1 MVFAGDCMGP
11 RARRSQ
17 VSPLAGTLLCG
28 LAVCAVP
35 TSSAQVFTVGMKTA
49 TADVTTEFHPT
60 RVELPK
66 EPLDQKGRQ
75 ELVRDL
81 ESEQGFAH
89 RELPLGAGL
98 QLIANGTMTPRD
110 EQYKRILYEKGQ
122 SAAAGDRVQITNL
135 QFHGDRIIIDL
146 NGGPYAKHRILS
158 HISLNDIPL
167 AQQGPIATGCR
178 ITLVFEG
185 GVPEVTAAEVKALLD
200 PVIDFRAKS
209 SAEAYSDTLPPKVR
223 EAVAAHEIL
232 VGMNRRMVLAS
243 MGEPKTKERER
254 ADSNDPDSPIY
265 EEWIYGD
272 PPKPTQFV
280 RFKNGR
286 VMRLAIAAIGQP
298 IEVHD
303 KNEIDAT
310 PEPTLQARTIV
321 NGDAQVSAD
330 GDHNGAPAPTLRRPG
345 EVLDTPGNVPGMSKV
360 KMPKDQTPAQQP
372 SAQPQQS
379 SGSSQSQPAATSGA
393 TKTQQLA
400 SSGK

>member
-11 RARRSQ
+11 RTRRPQ

-28 LAVCAVP
+28 LALWSAPVL
-35 TSSAQVFTVGMKTA
+35 SAQVFTVGMKTA

-66 EPLDQKGRQ
+66 DPLDVKGRQ
-75 ELVRDL
+75 ELIRDL

-110 EQYKRILYEKGQ
+110 EQYKRMLYEKGQ
-122 SAAAGDRVQITNL
+122 SAAAGDRVQITHL
-135 QFHGDRIIIDL
+135 EFHGDRIVIDF

-158 HISLNDIPL
+158 HISLNDMPL

-178 ITLVFEG
+178 VTLVFEG

-200 PVIDFRAKS
+200 PVVDFRAKS
-209 SAEAYSDTLPPKVR
+209 SAEAYADTLPPKVR

-243 MGEPKTKERER
+243 MGEPKTKEREH
-254 ADSNDPDSPIY
+254 AQSSDSESPIY

-272 PPKPTQFV
+272 PPQPTQFV

-286 VMRLAIAAIGQP
+286 VTRLEIAAIGKP

-303 KNEIDAT
+303 KNEIGGE

-321 NGDAQVSAD
+321 NGDTQVSAD
-330 GDHNGAPAPTLRRPG
+330 GDRNGAAAPTLRRPG
-345 EVLDTPGNVPGMSKV
+345 EVLDAPGNVPGMGKV
-360 KMPKDQTPAQQP
+360 KMPPKDQTPAQQP
-372 SAQPQQS
+372 QQSPAQP
-379 SGSSQSQPAATSGA
+379 QPAATSGA
-393 TKTQQLA
+393 SKTQQLT